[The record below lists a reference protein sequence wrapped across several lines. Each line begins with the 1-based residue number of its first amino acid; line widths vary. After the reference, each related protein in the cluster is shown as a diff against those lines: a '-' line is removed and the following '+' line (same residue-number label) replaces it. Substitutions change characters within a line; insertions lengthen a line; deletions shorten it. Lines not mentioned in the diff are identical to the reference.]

1 MKSKIVQALIL
12 KTISILF
19 CSNMYAQ
26 TNRYQLKIQ
35 VQNLKLQG
43 SNLVIKIW
51 SNGNYMNNNPYR
63 EIKVKSEA
71 ANNLIVEV
79 DDLSTGEY
87 GISMFQ
93 DINNNNKL
101 DKSWIGKPTEPCGFS
116 NNAKTNFGPP
126 SFDEIK
132 FLFKNNMKISISLN
146 Q

>member
-63 EIKVKSEA
+63 EITVKSEA

-93 DINNNNKL
+93 DIN
-101 DKSWIGKPTEPCGFS
+101 ITIT
-116 NNAKTNFGPP
+116 TN
-126 SFDEIK
+126 
-132 FLFKNNMKISISLN
+132 
-146 Q
+146 